1 MSVISAPIS
10 AAPRHSP
17 PAALPAPTVLPVPAT
32 RFAAVRAQSAELCRP
47 LLPEDTVVQP
57 MLDVSPPKWH
67 LAHTT
72 WFWETFLLREYL
84 PGYQLFHPD
93 YAFLFNSYYNSLG
106 SRVNRADRGTLSRPP
121 LADVYAYRQAVDAAM
136 QQLLTQQADT
146 LPPAFWEVFELGL
159 QHEQQHQELLATDIK
174 YILSTSPLAPSYLN
188 EELII
193 NNEELSSEEVAQKHN
208 LPEQDNSSLL
218 ITNSSL
224 PKAAWLPVKGGVHR
238 IGFEGEGFCFDNELS
253 PHDTYVADFELQN
266 RLVTNAEYL
275 EFITAGGY
283 HDFRYW
289 LGEGWDLVQQQGWQA
304 PLYWLERD
312 GQWLRFTHHGL
323 QPVNMAAPVTHVSF
337 YEADAYAQWRG
348 CRLPTEQEWEIAAR
362 QFGATTA
369 GGTFLESSRFDPQ
382 PLPPD
387 AAPDQCHQLLG
398 EAWEWTYSAYH
409 PYPGYQ
415 KAAGAL
421 GEYNGKF
428 MVNQLVLRGGSC
440 ATPESHIRL
449 TYRNFFHADKRW
461 QFTGIRLAR

>member
-1 MSVISAPIS
+1 MPAFLTSAPAPLPQPALATRRSS
-10 AAPRHSP
+10 AD
-17 PAALPAPTVLPVPAT
+17 
-32 RFAAVRAQSAELCRP
+32 RFAAVRTQSAALCRP

-84 PGYQLFHPD
+84 PGYQVFHPD

-136 QQLLTQQADT
+136 QQLLAQRAET

-159 QHEQQHQELLATDIK
+159 QHEQQHQELLATDMK
-174 YILSTSPLAPSYLN
+174 YILSTSPLAPAYLN
-188 EELII
+188 DKP
-193 NNEELSSEEVAQKHN
+193 AADTC
-208 LPEQDNSSLL
+208 LPA
-218 ITNSSL
+218 
-224 PKAAWLPVKGGVHR
+224 PKATWLPVAGGVHR
-238 IGFEGEGFCFDNELS
+238 IGFEGEGFCFDNEQA

-275 EFITAGGY
+275 EFMAAGGY
-283 HDFRYW
+283 QDFRYW
-289 LGEGWDLVQQQGWQA
+289 LGEGWDLVQQQAWQA

-312 GQWLRFTHHGL
+312 GQWLRFTYHGL

-362 QFGATTA
+362 QFNPNPAA
-369 GGTFLESSRFDPQ
+369 GTFLESSLFDPQ

-398 EAWEWTYSAYH
+398 DAWEWTYSAYH

>member
-1 MSVISAPIS
+1 MSISLASAPTPSLQS
-10 AAPRHSP
+10 A
-17 PAALPAPTVLPVPAT
+17 PAARLTPGA
-32 RFAAVRAQSAELCRP
+32 RFAAVRTQSAALCQP

-72 WFWETFLLREYL
+72 WFWETFLLREYQ
-84 PGYQLFHPD
+84 PGYQVFHPD

-136 QQLLTQQADT
+136 QQLLAQQADT

-174 YILSTSPLAPSYLN
+174 YILSTSPLAPAYL
-188 EELII
+188 
-193 NNEELSSEEVAQKHN
+193 SEKVNAGNKKQSGSESASFSTSDS
-208 LPEQDNSSLL
+208 PA
-218 ITNSSL
+218 
-224 PKAAWLPVKGGVHR
+224 PPPAAWLPVAGGVHR
-238 IGFEGEGFCFDNELS
+238 IGFEGEGFCFDNELA

-275 EFITAGGY
+275 EFMAAGGY

-304 PLYWLERD
+304 PLYWVERD
-312 GQWLRFTHHGL
+312 GQWWRFTHHGL
-323 QPVNMAAPVTHVSF
+323 QPVNPAAPVTHVSF

-362 QFGATTA
+362 QFGAAPTA
-369 GGTFLESSRFDPQ
+369 GTFLESSLFDPQ

-387 AAPDQCHQLLG
+387 ASPDQCHQLLG
-398 EAWEWTYSAYH
+398 DAWEWTYSAYH

-428 MVNQLVLRGGSC
+428 MINQLVLRGGSC

>member
-1 MSVISAPIS
+1 MSVS
-10 AAPRHSP
+10 
-17 PAALPAPTVLPVPAT
+17 LAPTLAPTLQPAQPLASAN
-32 RFAAVRAQSAELCRP
+32 RFAAVRAQSVALCQP

-72 WFWETFLLREYL
+72 WFWETFLLRDYL
-84 PGYQLFHPD
+84 PGYQVFHPD

-136 QQLLTQQADT
+136 QQLLTEQADT
-146 LPPAFWEVFELGL
+146 LPPAFWELLELGL

-174 YILSTSPLAPSYLN
+174 YILSSSPLAPAYIADKPAPASA
-188 EELII
+188 
-193 NNEELSSEEVAQKHN
+193 SSA
-208 LPEQDNSSLL
+208 
-218 ITNSSL
+218 
-224 PKAAWLPVKGGVHR
+224 PKAAWLLVAGGMHR
-238 IGFEGEGFCFDNELS
+238 IGFEGDGFCFDNEQA

-275 EFITAGGY
+275 EFMAAGGY
-283 HDFRYW
+283 QNFRYW
-289 LGEGWDLVQQQGWQA
+289 LGDGWDLVQQQGWQA

-312 GQWLRFTHHGL
+312 GQWLRFTYHGL

-362 QFGATTA
+362 QFGPNPEA
-369 GGTFLESSRFDPQ
+369 GTFLESSLFDPQ
-382 PLPPD
+382 PLSPD

-398 EAWEWTYSAYH
+398 DAWEWTYSAYH